1 MKGDYL
7 AEQGVLLSHLFPLK
21 INNRLRFVLK
31 LPLKLLD
38 SSSFGLD
45 LLPQAI
51 LLGLVLS
58 LGAQQFLA
66 LDLELS
72 LELADPGLKS
82 KDFFGQKLGPA
93 LFLLEFSQFLVAE
106 GELCLQTADLHLIA
120 LDGVLQFEVLLL
132 VFAKP
137 VTFLIGPES
146 LDYQL
151 LVLEDQILVF
161 GFDVDTLLFDLAVL
175 V

>member
-58 LGAQQFLA
+58 LGAQQFLT

-82 KDFFGQKLGPA
+82 KDVE
-93 LFLLEFSQFLVAE
+93 LE
-106 GELCLQTADLHLIA
+106 LQRMRIQRMIDHLA
-120 LDGVLQFEVLLL
+120 H
-132 VFAKP
+132 
-137 VTFLIGPES
+137 
-146 LDYQL
+146 
-151 LVLEDQILVF
+151 
-161 GFDVDTLLFDLAVL
+161 VDSEYSDRVRRAAVYL
-175 V
+175 